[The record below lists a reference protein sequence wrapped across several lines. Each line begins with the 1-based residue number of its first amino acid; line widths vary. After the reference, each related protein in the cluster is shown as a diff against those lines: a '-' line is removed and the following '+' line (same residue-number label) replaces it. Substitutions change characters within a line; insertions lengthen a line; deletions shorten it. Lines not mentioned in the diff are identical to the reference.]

1 MSILSRQEKKNYFII
16 GMIALISLL
25 IPFVQYYF
33 RRFDDNSIMSW
44 DWIFRIIN
52 PASTFVALILALLT
66 VTVVFSIFKIS
77 LPVRARNVFLFF
89 ACFISASVIWS
100 LPEYKIDTAR
110 YFSQAKHLELYGIS
124 YFLRE
129 WGRAIPVWT
138 DLPAIPFLYGL
149 IFTVFGESR
158 IFIQVFNT
166 SLFAMTA
173 VLTSLVGT
181 ALWNEEIGF
190 FAGLFLLGMPYL
202 LCQTP
207 LMLVDVSTIFFL
219 MLSIYLYIRVVEA
232 GGALRSTASS
242 AAIVVTVL
250 CKYSTW
256 PLLSVLPLTAIIFAI
271 KSDGAHRKLILRRS
285 LGVFLPALLVII
297 TIVALKFDIVV
308 DQIRVLKDFQRPS
321 LDRWTESFTSA
332 FLFQTNPIIPLAAI
346 ASIIAAA
353 LKRDLKYLIIIWLP
367 LPIFLFQMKRIRYAL
382 PVFPLIS
389 LMASYGLMVIR
400 EQEYRKLIIACVVV
414 TSLTITFFAYQP
426 FLNKWSAINLK
437 QAGAFLDSLD
447 VAVVE
452 VFTIPE
458 KRYPINPAVAVP
470 ILDLF
475 THKKIVYQYEP
486 GSSSPDEDVRT
497 SRNRFSWEYR
507 NPGYYS
513 AVAGDTSGKRA
524 VVLISGRQHDKVPP
538 ESDNALRGLHNLRYF
553 TTFNPISQYI
563 TLVRIYW

>member
-1 MSILSRQEKKNYFII
+1 MSVLSRQEKKNYFIT
-16 GMIALISLL
+16 GMIALISLM
-25 IPFVQYYF
+25 IPVIQYYF
-33 RRFDDNSIMSW
+33 RRFDNNSIMSW
-44 DWIFRIIN
+44 EWIFN
-52 PASTFVALILALLT
+52 VSDPANTLVALILVLLT
-66 VTVVFSIFKIS
+66 VAVAFSIFNIS
-77 LPVRARNVFLFF
+77 LPARARNVFLFF
-89 ACFISASVIWS
+89 ACFLAASVCFP

-110 YFSQAKHLELYGIS
+110 YFTQAKHLELYGIG

-129 WGRAIPVWT
+129 WGRAIPAWT
-138 DLPAIPFLYGL
+138 DLPAIPFFYGL
-149 IFTVFGESR
+149 IFKVFGESR
-158 IFIQVFNT
+158 IFIQIFNA

-173 VLTSLVGT
+173 VLTSLIGT

-232 GGALRSTASS
+232 GGALRSTAAS
-242 AAIVVTVL
+242 ATIVVTVL

-256 PLLSVLPLTAIIFAI
+256 PMLSVLPLTAIIFAI

-285 LGVFLPALLVII
+285 LGVFLPALLVIVAI
-297 TIVALKFDIVV
+297 IALKFDIVL
-308 DQIRVLKDFQRPS
+308 DQIRVLKDFQKPS
-321 LDRWTESFTSA
+321 LDRWPESFTSA
-332 FLFQTNPIIPLAAI
+332 FLFQTHPIIPLAAI
-346 ASIIAAA
+346 VSIIAAA

-414 TSLTITFFAYQP
+414 TSLTITFFAYLP
-426 FLNKWSAINLK
+426 FLNKWSAVNLK
-437 QAGAFLDSLD
+437 QAGEFLDSLD

-452 VFTIPE
+452 VFAIPE

-486 GSSSPDEDVRT
+486 GASSPDEDVRT

-507 NPGYYS
+507 NPGYYA

-524 VVLISGRQHDKVPP
+524 VVLISGRQHDNVPP
-538 ESDNALRGLHNLRYF
+538 ESDNALRGLHNLKFF

>member
-1 MSILSRQEKKNYFII
+1 
-16 GMIALISLL
+16 MIALICLML
-25 IPFVQYYF
+25 PAIQYYF

-44 DWIFRIIN
+44 DWIFLVSN
-52 PASTFVALILALLT
+52 PANTLVALFLVLLT
-66 VTVVFSIFKIS
+66 VVVAFSTFKIS
-77 LPVRARNVFLFF
+77 LPARARNVFLFF
-89 ACFISASVIWS
+89 ACFIAASVFWS

-138 DLPAIPFLYGL
+138 DLPAIPFFYGL
-149 IFTVFGESR
+149 IFKVFGESR
-158 IFIQVFNT
+158 IFIQIFNA

-207 LMLVDVSTIFFL
+207 LMLIDVPTIFFL
-219 MLSIYLYIRVVEA
+219 MLSIYLYIRIVES
-232 GGALRSTASS
+232 GGALRSTAAS
-242 AAIVVTVL
+242 ATLVVLVL

-256 PLLSVLPLTAIIFAI
+256 PMLSVLLLTAIIFAI
-271 KSDGAHRKLILRRS
+271 KSEVGHHKQILRRS

-297 TIVALKFDIVV
+297 TIVALNFNVVV
-308 DQIRVLKDFQRPS
+308 DQIRVLKDFQKPS
-321 LDRWTESFTSA
+321 LDRWPESFTSA
-332 FLFQTNPIIPLAAI
+332 FLFQIHPIIPLAAI
-346 ASIIAAA
+346 VSLIAAA
-353 LKRDLKYLIIIWLP
+353 MKRDMKYLIIIWLP

-400 EQEYRKLIIACVVV
+400 EHEYRKLIIACVVV
-414 TSLTITFFAYQP
+414 TSLTISFFAFLP
-426 FLNKWSAINLK
+426 FLNQWSAVNLK
-437 QAGAFLDSLD
+437 QSGEFLDSLD

-458 KRYPINPAVAVP
+458 QRYPINPAVAVP

-475 THKKIVYQYEP
+475 THKKIVYQYQP
-486 GSSSPDEDVRT
+486 GSSSADEDVRT

-507 NPGYYS
+507 NPRYYS
-513 AVAGDTSGKRA
+513 AVADDISGKRA
-524 VVLISGRQHDKVPP
+524 VVLISGRLSDKVPP
-538 ESDNALRGLHNLRYF
+538 ELENALRGLHNLRFF
-553 TTFNPISQYI
+553 TTFNPISQYK